1 MNVLPLI
8 RDWLAERGCLSD
20 QGMLN
25 AYIGLDRPL
34 FNLRPGR
41 EVLQEWLKSKGVT
54 ELELAADAMI
64 AAGIGRS
71 EEQGCTVY
79 CRVTY

>member
-8 RDWLAERGCLSD
+8 RDWLAERGCLSNRD
-20 QGMLN
+20 MMN

-41 EVLQEWLKSKGVT
+41 EVLQEWLKNREVT
-54 ELELAADAMI
+54 ELELAVRWTDALI
-64 AAGIGRS
+64 AELNKTKG
-71 EEQGCTVY
+71 E
-79 CRVTY
+79 